1 VLLDLGMPDAD
12 GVEVLRELRQLRPD
26 VPVIIA
32 TGYAPE
38 RASERIRARGVTGFV
53 RKPYEP
59 EALLDQVARALAGA
73 R

>member
-1 VLLDLGMPDAD
+1 
-12 GVEVLRELRQLRPD
+12 
-26 VPVIIA
+26 VIIA
-32 TGYAPE
+32 TGYAAE
-38 RASERIRARGVTGFV
+38 RASERIRARGVAGFV